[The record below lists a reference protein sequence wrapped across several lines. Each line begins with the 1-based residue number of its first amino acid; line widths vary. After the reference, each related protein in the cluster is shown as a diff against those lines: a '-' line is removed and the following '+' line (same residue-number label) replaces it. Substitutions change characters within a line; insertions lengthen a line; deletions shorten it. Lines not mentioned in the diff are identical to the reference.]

1 MNYKMLFLAALSV
14 WGLSFPSMA
23 EDLLH
28 LSWPTDY
35 DAVKYELR
43 ISQKSGGTMEK
54 VMEETAYAS
63 DVLLREQGRLS
74 DPKELYWQEEPY
86 DFDGN
91 SIGPVTE
98 PKSLASSAAVIHRE
112 APLPRPDRSGERG
125 GALLYPVYTYT
136 ALPGAATYEIEI
148 LAQYPENTEGTAP
161 SKYHIGGGDFQYTDY
176 YDDTPRFGT
185 WYWRVRGKDGKGNPV
200 GEWSLPQKREFSTT
214 GYTIGLYGDSITHGG
229 GRMSYGPN
237 DLEYSYGHYLDF
249 KTINLGDS
257 GNTSQDMVERFDRD
271 VLPFHLKYLL
281 IMGGSNSLRGGVP
294 AESVIA
300 DLKTIQEKCRENG
313 IVPILLT
320 LPPINPASIDKVFH
334 EPTAE
339 NWEEEFRKVNEFIRT
354 QPHIDTAAAFPYEN
368 VMPPDLALDGLHGD
382 VEAKKRIAAVI
393 NEHIG
398 EFGVLT
404 EGATGAGAASF

>member
-1 MNYKMLFLAALSV
+1 MNHKILFLAALCA

-23 EDLLH
+23 ADLLH

-43 ISQKSGGTMEK
+43 ISHDHNGQMEK
-54 VMEETAYAS
+54 VLDETAYAA
-63 DVLLREQGRLS
+63 DVLLRREGRLS
-74 DPKELYWQEEPY
+74 DPEGLYWQEEPC

-91 SIGPVTE
+91 PIGPMTA
-98 PKSLASSAAVIHRE
+98 PKPLAPAAEIIHRE

-136 ALPGAATYEIEI
+136 ALPGADTYEIEV
-148 LAQYPENTEGTAP
+148 LAAYPENTEGTAP
-161 SKYHIGGGDFQYTDY
+161 SKYHIGGGDFRYTDY
-176 YDDTPRFGT
+176 YDDVPRYGT
-185 WYWRVRGKDGKGNPV
+185 WYWRVRGKDEKGNPV

-257 GNTSQDMVERFDRD
+257 GNTSHDMVERFDRD

-294 AESVIA
+294 AESVIE
-300 DLKTIQEKCRENG
+300 DLKTIQKKCRDHG

-320 LPPINPASIDKVFH
+320 LPPINPSSIEKVFQ

-339 NWEEEFRKVNEFIRT
+339 NWEDEFRKVNDFIRT

-398 EFGVLT
+398 EFDPDL
-404 EGATGAGAASF
+404 E